1 TKGTFSGSGT
11 TYTLLV
17 TPSGSADVVVTVA
30 ADAATDGLNTGPTSA
45 VSATAIW
52 DAAALTVAISG
63 VPAIINSTAA
73 LNVTFTFSKA
83 VSGFVTQ
90 DVMVTGGMKGTFF
103 AANTTTYTLMVTP
116 TSGSNVTV
124 TVAAD
129 AATDGL
135 TTGPASAV
143 SATAIWDS
151 SIPTVAIMGVPPKI
165 RTKTGFTATFTFSE
179 DVTGFVKDDV
189 TVSGGTKGIFTA
201 TNQAAYTLAV
211 TPSGSADVVVTV
223 TAGAATDG
231 INAGPA
237 SAVSATATWD
247 VAAPTVTITD
257 VPAKINSTDQFTAK
271 FTFSEAV
278 TGFVTGDVSVTGGK
292 KGTFSGSG
300 TTYTLLVTP
309 SGSADVV
316 VTVAAD
322 AATDGLNTGPASEVS
337 ATATW
342 DAAALTVAIGGV
354 PAKINSRTTLN
365 VTFTFSK
372 AVTGFETGDVAVT
385 GGGKSA
391 FSGSG
396 RSYAVSVTPSGLAH
410 QLVVTV
416 AAHAATDGVT
426 TGPALPVSAT
436 AIWDASVP
444 IVAIGGVPAKINSR
458 TTLNVTFTF
467 SEAVTGFVTDDVTV
481 GGGTKGTF
489 SATNASSYTLQVT
502 PSGSADVVVTVAADA
517 ATDGINT
524 APVSAV
530 SATANW
536 DAIAPTVTITDVPA
550 KINSTSAFTATFTFS
565 EDVTGFAIGDVT
577 VTGGS
582 TGTFTA
588 TNTTTYTLAITPTS
602 GSNVTVEVAANAA
615 TDGLNTGPT
624 SAVSETATWDATAPT
639 IAITDVPATISST
652 TDFTATFTF
661 SEDVTGFATGDVSVS
676 GGTKGTFT
684 ATNAQT
690 YTLVITPSGSA
701 DVVVTVAADA
711 ATDGL
716 NTGPASA
723 VSATATWDAIPTVSI
738 SGLPPKINS
747 TTPLTATFTFSE
759 DVTGFTTQDVGIQ
772 GGTKGTFS
780 GSGASYTLGVTPSG
794 SADMLIIVVQDAA
807 TDAGSNTGPATAQS
821 FESFWDV
828 VAPTVS
834 ITNVPS
840 KISSTR
846 AFTARFTFSEEVT
859 GFESGDVT
867 TSGGTNGTFTAV
879 SEDIYTLVVTP
890 NGSAD
895 VVVTV
900 AADAASDG
908 ANTGPTSAVSATA
921 TWDATPRNVLTSVS
935 TLEIAEGSSGSYT
948 VRLSSQPSGSV
959 SMTITGTSFT
969 DLTLDKTRLT
979 FNPTGTTNLWSDPQ
993 TVTVTV
999 DQDVDWNT
1007 DNVTLINTA
1016 SGGEYGGV
1024 RAYVSI
1030 RTNDDETGPSPP
1042 HAYVVQSVHSFF
1054 NSVPLIAEE
1063 AAWLRI
1069 FPTANAANSISIP
1082 TAVATFYRNNQ
1093 VTHTVNFASKTGP
1106 IPTEVWPQ
1114 GDRLSYNAE
1123 IPASV
1128 IQSGLEL
1135 VVEIDPDDTV
1145 PASLGVAKRIPQS
1158 GRISLGVV
1166 TAPDFNVTIVPL
1178 VTTGFTGFHDVEAI
1192 AQRVAASPD
1201 SDALLAGVRTL
1212 LPVKDISATAH
1223 ATVTVSDRGI
1233 VFLINKVIAL
1243 RVLEGGS
1250 GYWMGL
1256 HTDPLGGAGF
1266 ARLGGSVSISIPN
1279 SIIIAHEFG
1288 HNLSLRHAPCGEGI
1302 VGVDANYPYSDGSIG
1317 SWGLNN
1323 NTIVYPDGTYDLMSY
1338 CFPRWISDYHFK
1350 KAADFRTSPA
1360 FSTIAEPPV
1369 AAKSSEPSLLLWG
1382 GIDADLRPYLEPI
1395 FVVEAAPSLPEAS
1408 GPWQLV
1414 GHMASGTEM
1423 FNLTF
1428 AMPELDHGD
1437 GASAFAF
1444 VVPLEQDQVLNSV
1457 TLFGPG
1463 GSFTIDGEHN
1473 DPMAIVIDEATGQ
1486 VTGFLKDFDPSGDS
1500 RVSAISNKFGGNAQR
1515 VLFSR
1520 GIPDPNVQN

>member
-1 TKGTFSGSGT
+1 TAEFTFSEAVTGFVKDDVTVSGGTEGTFSATNATTYTLAVTPSGSADVVVTVAAGAATDGINAGPTSAVSATATWDVAAPTVTITDVPARINSTDQFTATFTFSEAVTGFVTEDVSVAGGTKGTFSGSGT

-30 ADAATDGLNTGPTSA
+30 VDAATDGLNT
-45 VSATAIW
+45 
-52 DAAALTVAISG
+52 
-63 VPAIINSTAA
+63 
-73 LNVTFTFSKA
+73 
-83 VSGFVTQ
+83 
-90 DVMVTGGMKGTFF
+90 
-103 AANTTTYTLMVTP
+103 
-116 TSGSNVTV
+116 
-124 TVAAD
+124 
-129 AATDGL
+129 
-135 TTGPASAV
+135 
-143 SATAIWDS
+143 
-151 SIPTVAIMGVPPKI
+151 
-165 RTKTGFTATFTFSE
+165 
-179 DVTGFVKDDV
+179 
-189 TVSGGTKGIFTA
+189 
-201 TNQAAYTLAV
+201 
-211 TPSGSADVVVTV
+211 
-223 TAGAATDG
+223 
-231 INAGPA
+231 GPA

-247 VAAPTVTITD
+247 
-257 VPAKINSTDQFTAK
+257 
-271 FTFSEAV
+271 AV
-278 TGFVTGDVSVTGGK
+278 
-292 KGTFSGSG
+292 
-300 TTYTLLVTP
+300 
-309 SGSADVV
+309 
-316 VTVAAD
+316 
-322 AATDGLNTGPASEVS
+322 
-337 ATATW
+337 
-342 DAAALTVAIGGV
+342 ALTVAIGGV

-385 GGGKSA
+385 GGGKSG

-396 RSYAVSVTPSGLAH
+396 RNYTVGVTPSGFAP

-416 AAHAATDGVT
+416 EANAATDGLN
-426 TGPALPVSAT
+426 TGPASPVSAT
-436 AIWDASVP
+436 AIWDASVAT
-444 IVAIGGVPAKINSR
+444 VAIKGVPSVIN
-458 TTLNVTFTF
+458 TKDQFTATFTF

-481 GGGTKGTF
+481 SGGTKGTF
-489 SATNASSYTLQVT
+489 SETNASTYTLQVT

-550 KINSTSAFTATFTFS
+550 KINSTSTFTATFTFS

-602 GSNVTVEVAANAA
+602 GSNVTVEVEANAA
-615 TDGLNTGPT
+615 TDGLNTGPI

-639 IAITDVPATISST
+639 VAITGVLATISST

-759 DVTGFTTQDVGIQ
+759 DVTGFVSDDVGIL

-794 SADMLIIVVQDAA
+794 SADLFILVVQEAA
-807 TDAGSNTGPATAQS
+807 TDASGNTGPATAQS
-821 FESFWDV
+821 FTSLWDV

-840 KISSTR
+840 KINSTR
-846 AFTARFTFSEEVT
+846 AFTAKFTFSEEVT

-908 ANTGPTSAVSATA
+908 ANTGPTSVVSATA

-948 VRLSSQPSGSV
+948 VWLSSQPSGSV
-959 SMTITGTSFT
+959 TISISGTRFT
-969 DLTLDKTRLT
+969 DLTLDKSSLA

-993 TVTVTV
+993 MVTVTAG
-999 DQDVDWNT
+999 QDLNWNT
-1007 DNVTLINTA
+1007 DYATLINTA
-1016 SGGEYGGV
+1016 SGADYGGT
-1024 RAYVSI
+1024 RATVSI
-1030 RTNDDETGPSPP
+1030 TTNDDETTPSAP
-1042 HAYVVQSVHSFF
+1042 HAYVVQAVHSFF
-1054 NSVPLIAEE
+1054 NSVSLIEDKV
-1063 AAWLRI
+1063 AWLRVY
-1069 FPTANAANSISIP
+1069 PTANAANSTP
-1082 TAVATFYRNNQ
+1082 LPKAVAKFYRNNQ
-1093 VTHTVNFASKTGP
+1093 VVYTVNLASKTGP

-1114 GDRLSYNAE
+1114 GFRLSYDAQ

-1128 IQSGLEL
+1128 IKRGLEL
-1135 VVEIDPDDTV
+1135 VVELDPDDVV
-1145 PASLGVAKRIPQS
+1145 PANLGMVKRMPES
-1158 GRISLGVV
+1158 GRISLDVV
-1166 TAPDFNVTIVPL
+1166 PVPSFVVKFVPL
-1178 VTTGFTGFHDVEAI
+1178 VTTGFTGDHDVEAI
-1192 AQRVAASPD
+1192 AQQLAANPGTD
-1201 SDALLAGVRTL
+1201 FLLSDTRTL
-1212 LPVKDISATAH
+1212 LPIRRILASAYS
-1223 ATVTVSDRGI
+1223 TVTVSSRDDF
-1233 VFLINKVIAL
+1233 FLFNTVDAL
-1243 RVLEGGS
+1243 RRMAGGG

-1256 HTDPLGGAGF
+1256 HTDPIGFNGLG
-1266 ARLGGSVSISIPN
+1266 RIGGTISMSIPN
-1279 SIIIAHEFG
+1279 ANVIAHEFG
-1288 HNLSLRHAPCGEGI
+1288 HNLSLRHAPCGNPSN
-1302 VGVDANYPYSDGSIG
+1302 VDPDYPYSEGSIG
-1317 SWGLNN
+1317 SWGFGISL
-1323 NTIVYPDGTYDLMSY
+1323 YADPAGTYDLMTY
-1338 CFPRWISDYHFK
+1338 CLPKFISDYQFN
-1350 KAADFRTSPA
+1350 KAVDHRTSPA
-1360 FSTIAEPPV
+1360 FSTIEEPPV
-1369 AAKSSEPSLLLWG
+1369 ASKLKETALLLWG

-1395 FVVEAAPSLPEAS
+1395 FVVEAPPSLPEAP

-1414 GHMASGTEM
+1414 GHAADGGEM

-1428 AMPELDHGD
+1428 AMPEMDHGD
-1437 GASAFAF
+1437 GASTFAF
-1444 VVPLEQDQVLNSV
+1444 IAPLQQDQVLNAV
-1457 TLFGPG
+1457 TLSGPG

-1473 DPMAIVIDEATGQ
+1473 DPMAIVIDESSGQ
-1486 VTGFLKDFDPSGDS
+1486 VTGFLKEFDRSGDS
-1500 RVSAISNKFGGNAQR
+1500 RVSTISNKFGGNAQR

-1520 GIPDPNVQN
+1520 GIPDPDDQN